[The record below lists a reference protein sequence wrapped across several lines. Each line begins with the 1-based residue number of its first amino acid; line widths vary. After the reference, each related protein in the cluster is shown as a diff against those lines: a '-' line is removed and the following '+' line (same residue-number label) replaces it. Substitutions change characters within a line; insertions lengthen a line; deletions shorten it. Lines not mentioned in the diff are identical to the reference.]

1 MAKET
6 RLSQFYIKH
15 LLSNLTQR
23 GVDTSQF
30 QTKGLWG
37 LKITSLTVPLSDFIG
52 LCELAR
58 TELGEPLFSLQ
69 IAANT
74 LPPSHGV
81 LGLLM
86 QSCKNM
92 GEAIK
97 LGYKFQHLTRT
108 GHLSSLTFDGH
119 TVTSRLD
126 TKGQDPEFIAPFV
139 EYCQGNLHSIASH
152 LTGHM
157 QTIQALEIHFKHQP
171 RAPIRSYKKIL
182 HNDNIKFGQAENQV
196 IFSREVMDMPIY
208 FSDDSAKEK
217 LLDEANRQLREQSTS
232 NSLSEKIK
240 QLLQQQEPF
249 RPLSLEQC
257 AEKLNSSVSTVKR
270 KLQEEE
276 STYRSLLDK
285 VREDLANHYL
295 RGSELSVEQISISIG
310 FSNAA
315 AFSRAFKRWSGQT
328 PQQYRQHHDD

>member
-1 MAKET
+1 M
-6 RLSQFYIKH
+6 
-15 LLSNLTQR
+15 SNLRQR

-30 QTKGLWG
+30 QPQGLWG

-58 TELGEPLFSLQ
+58 TKLGEPLFALQ

-86 QSCKNM
+86 QSCNNM

-108 GHLSSLTFDGH
+108 GHLSSLTFDGD

-126 TKGQDPEFIAPFV
+126 TKGLDPEAIAPFV
-139 EYCQGNLHSIASH
+139 EYCHGNLYSIASH

-157 QTIQALEIHFKHQP
+157 EPIQALEIHFRHQP
-171 RAPIRSYKKIL
+171 RAPIKSYQKIL
-182 HNDNIKFGQAENQV
+182 HNDNIKFGQPENQV
-196 IFSREVMDMPIY
+196 IFSRKVMEMPVY

-217 LLDEANRQLREQSTS
+217 LLDEVNRQLREQSKT

-249 RPLSLEQC
+249 MPLSLEQC
-257 AEKLNSSVSTVKR
+257 AQKLNSSASTIKR
-270 KLQEEE
+270 KLQEEQ
-276 STYRSLLDK
+276 SSYRSLLDE

-295 RGSELSVEQISISIG
+295 RGSALSIEQIAKTVG
-310 FSNAA
+310 FSNTT
-315 AFSRAFKRWSGQT
+315 AFSRAFKRWSGQS